1 MSEHMPRYV
10 RGKAAY
16 KAHLW
21 DTEDTFRLVGLHIA
35 AVIQPLQLIRRFL
48 FYIGR
53 ARRGK
58 RSNSERSGASNW
70 GALLKNAQELSQL
83 AANIDHYAVAVPL
96 TPQNVADQSKLPLD
110 LPEATCGILTKCQI
124 SKV

>member
-48 FYIGR
+48 FLHWPGKKGEKVEFGAQRSVQLGCFAKKR
-53 ARRGK
+53 A
-58 RSNSERSGASNW
+58 
-70 GALLKNAQELSQL
+70 GALATGCKHRSLCSGC
-83 AANIDHYAVAVPL
+83 AAD
-96 TPQNVADQSKLPLD
+96 TTECGR
-110 LPEATCGILTKCQI
+110 PEQTA
-124 SKV
+124 S